1 MAINR
6 RGFVAGLAAAAA
18 VQPKAGAAPRAR
30 TGPVLCLDTRLLP
43 DVDYSQLG
51 TFLNGLGLDG
61 CDLSVEPGGT
71 VLPEQSPVDL
81 VRAIEVI
88 SGEGFAVPV
97 ITTSFFNI
105 LEPWAR
111 NVLGLSGRSGVTYFR
126 TGYSRF
132 PERLAA
138 RRNEI
143 AGLMSYG
150 RAVEIGMAVPYPA
163 GEAVIRDLNPEWIG
177 YDFDT
182 TQGSVEAVL
191 PRLWIVRLRDARK
204 DGNRVAACPLGEG
217 AVDWASFF
225 GALARARFSGPLTV
239 TLTYQAADRLEALK
253 RDTAFARQ
261 QLDKAYQKE
270 LELEPT
276 SPRPSGGSP
285 AARSRA

>member
-1 MAINR
+1 MAISR

-30 TGPVLCLDTRLLP
+30 TGPLLCLDSRLLP
-43 DVDYSQLG
+43 EVDYSELG
-51 TFLNGLGLDG
+51 TFLNGFGFDG

-81 VRAIEVI
+81 VRAIEVV
-88 SGEGFAVPV
+88 SGEGFEVPV
-97 ITTSFFNI
+97 ITTSFFSI

-138 RRNEI
+138 RSNEI
-143 AGLMSYG
+143 GGLMSYG
-150 RAVEIGMAVPYPA
+150 RAAEIGMAVPYPA
-163 GEAVIRDLNPEWIG
+163 GEALIRDLDPEWIG

-182 TQGSVEAVL
+182 TQGNVEAVL
-191 PRLWIVRLRDARK
+191 PRLRMVRLRDARK
-204 DGNRVAACPLGEG
+204 DGNRVVACPLGEG
-217 AVDWASFF
+217 VVEWAAFF

-261 QLDKAYQKE
+261 QLNAAYQK
-270 LELEPT
+270 ELEPT

>member
-1 MAINR
+1 MAISR
-6 RGFVAGLAAAAA
+6 RGFVAGLASVAALQHK
-18 VQPKAGAAPRAR
+18 VDSAPRAR
-30 TGPVLCLDTRLLP
+30 TGPQLCLDSRLLP

-51 TFLNGLGLDG
+51 TFLSGFGFDG

-88 SGEGFAVPV
+88 SGEGFEVPV
-97 ITTSFFNI
+97 ITTSFFGI

-132 PERLAA
+132 PERLAG

-150 RAVEIGMAVPYPA
+150 RAAEIGMAVPYPA
-163 GEAVIRDLNPEWIG
+163 GEALIRDLDPEWIG

-191 PRLWIVRLRDARK
+191 PHLRTVRLRDARK
-204 DGNRVAACPLGEG
+204 DGNRLLACPLGEG
-217 AVDWASFF
+217 VVDWPAFF

-239 TLTYQAADRLEALK
+239 TVTYQAADRLEALK
-253 RDTAFARQ
+253 RDAAFARQ
-261 QLDKAYQKE
+261 QLNAAYQK
-270 LELEPT
+270 ELEPT

>member
-1 MAINR
+1 MSISR

-61 CDLSVEPGGT
+61 CDLSVEAGGT

-88 SGEGFAVPV
+88 SGEGFEVPV
-97 ITTSFFNI
+97 ITTSFFSI

-132 PERLAA
+132 PERVAA

-150 RAVEIGMAVPYPA
+150 RAAEIGMAVPYPA

-204 DGNRVAACPLGEG
+204 DGNRVVACPLGEG
-217 AVDWASFF
+217 AVDWAAFF
-225 GALARARFSGPLTV
+225 GALARARFSGPLTL
-239 TLTYQAADRLEALK
+239 TLSYTAADRLEALK
-253 RDTAFARQ
+253 KDAAFARQ

-270 LELEPT
+270 LEREPI

>member
-1 MAINR
+1 MVISR

-18 VQPKAGAAPRAR
+18 AKPQASGAPRAR
-30 TGPVLCLDTRLLP
+30 TGPLLCLDSRLLP

-51 TFLNGLGLDG
+51 TFLNGFGFDG

-88 SGEGFAVPV
+88 SGEGFEVPV
-97 ITTSFFNI
+97 ITTSFFSI

-150 RAVEIGMAVPYPA
+150 RAAEIGMAVPYPA
-163 GEAVIRDLNPEWIG
+163 GEALIRDLNPEWIG

-182 TQGSVEAVL
+182 SQGSVEAVL
-191 PRLWIVRLRDARK
+191 PRLRMVRLRDARK
-204 DGNRVAACPLGEG
+204 DGNGAVTCPLGQG
-217 AVDWASFF
+217 MVDWAAFF
-225 GALARARFSGPLTV
+225 GTLARARFSGPLTV
-239 TLTYQAADRLEALK
+239 TLAYQTADRLDALR

-261 QLDKAYQKE
+261 QLNAAYQK
-270 LELEPT
+270 ELEPT

-285 AARSRA
+285 AARSQA

>member
-1 MAINR
+1 MTISR

-18 VQPKAGAAPRAR
+18 VQPKAGSAPRAR
-30 TGPVLCLDTRLLP
+30 TGPLLCLDSRLLP
-43 DVDYSQLG
+43 EVDYSQLG
-51 TFLNGLGLDG
+51 TFLSGFGFDG

-81 VRAIEVI
+81 VRAIEVV
-88 SGEGFAVPV
+88 SGEGFEVPV
-97 ITTSFFNI
+97 ITTSFFSI

-143 AGLMSYG
+143 AGLMAYG
-150 RAVEIGMAVPYPA
+150 RAAEIGMAVPYPA
-163 GEAVIRDLNPEWIG
+163 AELLIRDLDPAWIG

-191 PRLWIVRLRDARK
+191 PRLHTVRLRDARK
-204 DGNRVAACPLGEG
+204 DGNRVVACPLGEG
-217 AVDWASFF
+217 AVDWPAFF
-225 GALARARFSGPLTV
+225 TALAHARFSGPLTV

-253 RDTAFARQ
+253 RDAAFARQ
-261 QLDKAYQKE
+261 QLNAAYQKE
-270 LELEPT
+270 IETDSKEKLY
-276 SPRPSGGSP
+276 
-285 AARSRA
+285 

>member
-1 MAINR
+1 MAISR

-18 VQPKAGAAPRAR
+18 VQPEAGTAPRAR

-88 SGEGFAVPV
+88 SGEGFEVPV
-97 ITTSFFNI
+97 ITTSFFSI

-150 RAVEIGMAVPYPA
+150 RAAEIGMAVPYPA
-163 GEAVIRDLNPEWIG
+163 GEALIRDLDPEWIG

-191 PRLWIVRLRDARK
+191 PRLRMVRLRDARK
-204 DGNRVAACPLGEG
+204 DGNRLVACPLGEG
-217 AVDWASFF
+217 AVDWTAFF
-225 GALARARFSGPLTV
+225 GSLARARFSGPLSV
-239 TLTYQAADRLEALK
+239 TLTYQAADRLDALK

-261 QLDKAYQKE
+261 QLNAAYQK
-270 LELEPT
+270 ELEPT

>member
-1 MAINR
+1 MVISR
-6 RGFVAGLAAAAA
+6 RGFVAGLAAAA
-18 VQPKAGAAPRAR
+18 VKPKAGAAPRAH

-51 TFLNGLGLDG
+51 TFLTSLGLDG

-81 VRAIEVI
+81 VRAIEVM
-88 SGEGFAVPV
+88 SGQGFEVPV
-97 ITTSFFNI
+97 ITTSFFSI

-132 PERLAA
+132 PERLTA

-150 RAVEIGMAVPYPA
+150 RAAEIGMALPYPA
-163 GEAVIRDLNPEWIG
+163 GEAVIRDLDPEWIG

-182 TQGSVEAVL
+182 TQGSVDAAL
-191 PRLWIVRLRDARK
+191 PRLRMVRLRDARK

-217 AVDWASFF
+217 MVDWVAFF

-239 TLTYQAADRLEALK
+239 TLTYQAADRLEALQ

-261 QLDKAYQKE
+261 QLNAAYQK
-270 LELEPT
+270 ELEPT

-285 AARSRA
+285 AARLRA

>member
-1 MAINR
+1 MAISR
-6 RGFVAGLAAAAA
+6 RGFVAGLAARAA

-30 TGPVLCLDTRLLP
+30 TGPLLCLDSRLLP

-51 TFLNGLGLDG
+51 TFLSGFGFDG

-88 SGEGFAVPV
+88 SGEGFEVPV
-97 ITTSFFNI
+97 ITTSFFGI

-132 PERLAA
+132 PERLAG

-150 RAVEIGMAVPYPA
+150 RAAEIGMAVPYPA
-163 GEAVIRDLNPEWIG
+163 GEALIRDLDPEWIG

-182 TQGSVEAVL
+182 TQETVEAVL
-191 PRLWIVRLRDARK
+191 PRLRMVRLRDARK
-204 DGNRVAACPLGEG
+204 DGNRAVACPLGEG
-217 AVDWASFF
+217 MVDWAAFF
-225 GALARARFSGPLTV
+225 GTLARARFSGPLTV
-239 TLTYQAADRLEALK
+239 TLTYQAADRLDALK

-261 QLDKAYQKE
+261 QLNAAYQK
-270 LELEPT
+270 ELEPT

-285 AARSRA
+285 AARS

>member
-1 MAINR
+1 MALSR

-30 TGPVLCLDTRLLP
+30 TGPLLCLDSRLLP
-43 DVDYSQLG
+43 DNDYSQLG
-51 TFLNGLGLDG
+51 TFLNGFGFDG

-81 VRAIEVI
+81 VRAIEVV
-88 SGEGFAVPV
+88 SGEGFEVPV
-97 ITTSFFNI
+97 ITTSFFSI

-132 PERLAA
+132 PERLAV

-143 AGLMSYG
+143 AGLMAYG
-150 RAVEIGMAVPYPA
+150 RAAEIGMAVPYPA
-163 GEAVIRDLNPEWIG
+163 AELLIRDLDPAWIG

-182 TQGSVEAVL
+182 TQGNVEAIL
-191 PRLWIVRLRDARK
+191 PRLRTVRLRDARK
-204 DGNRVAACPLGEG
+204 DGNQVVACPLGQG
-217 AVDWASFF
+217 AVDWPAFF
-225 GALARARFSGPLTV
+225 TALAHARFSGPLTV

-253 RDTAFARQ
+253 RDAAFAREH
-261 QLDKAYQKE
+261 LNAAYQKE
-270 LELEPT
+270 IEADPKAKLY
-276 SPRPSGGSP
+276 
-285 AARSRA
+285 

>member
-1 MAINR
+1 MDISR

-18 VQPKAGAAPRAR
+18 ALPKAGAAPRAR
-30 TGPVLCLDTRLLP
+30 TGPLLCLDTRLLP

-61 CDLSVEPGGT
+61 CDLSIEPGGT

-88 SGEGFAVPV
+88 SGEGFEVPV
-97 ITTSFFNI
+97 ITTSFFSI

-126 TGYSRF
+126 TGYSRY
-132 PERLAA
+132 PERMLA

-143 AGLMSYG
+143 VGLMSYG
-150 RAVEIGMAVPYPA
+150 RAAEIGMALPYPG
-163 GEAVIRDLNPEWIG
+163 GEAVIRDLDPAWIG

-182 TQGSVEAVL
+182 TEGSVDVVL
-191 PRLWIVRLRDARK
+191 PRLRMVRLRDARK
-204 DGNRVAACPLGEG
+204 DGNRGVACPLGEG
-217 AVDWASFF
+217 MVDWAAFF
-225 GALARARFSGPLTV
+225 GALAHARFSGPLTV
-239 TLTYQAADRLEALK
+239 TLTYQAADRLDALK

-261 QLDKAYQKE
+261 QLNAAYQK
-270 LELEPT
+270 ELEPT

>member
-1 MAINR
+1 VISR

-18 VQPKAGAAPRAR
+18 LQPKAGAAPRAR

-88 SGEGFAVPV
+88 SGEGFEVPV
-97 ITTSFFNI
+97 ITTSFFSI

-150 RAVEIGMAVPYPA
+150 RAAEMGMTVPYPA
-163 GEAVIRDLNPEWIG
+163 GEAVIRDLDPVWIG

-182 TQGSVEAVL
+182 TQGSVEALL
-191 PRLWIVRLRDARK
+191 PRLRTVRLRDARK
-204 DGNRVAACPLGEG
+204 DGNRAVACPLGEG
-217 AVDWASFF
+217 VMDWAAFF
-225 GALARARFSGPLTV
+225 GSLARARFSGPLTM

-253 RDTAFARQ
+253 RDTEFARQ
-261 QLDKAYQKE
+261 QLNAAYQKE
-270 LELEPT
+270 LETDSKAKPY
-276 SPRPSGGSP
+276 
-285 AARSRA
+285 

>member
-1 MAINR
+1 MAISR

-18 VQPKAGAAPRAR
+18 LQHKAGAAPRAR
-30 TGPVLCLDTRLLP
+30 TGPQLCLDSRLLP

-51 TFLNGLGLDG
+51 TFLGGFGFDG

-88 SGEGFAVPV
+88 SGEGFEVPV

-150 RAVEIGMAVPYPA
+150 RAAEIGMGVPYPA
-163 GEAVIRDLNPEWIG
+163 GEALIRDLDPEWIG

-182 TQGSVEAVL
+182 TQGTVEAVL
-191 PRLWIVRLRDARK
+191 PRLRMVRLRDARK
-204 DGNRVAACPLGEG
+204 DGNRAVACPLGESV
-217 AVDWASFF
+217 VDWPALF
-225 GALARARFSGPLTV
+225 GALAHARFSGPLTV
-239 TLTYQAADRLEALK
+239 TLTYPAGDRLEALK
-253 RDTAFARQ
+253 RDAAFARQ
-261 QLDKAYQKE
+261 QLNSAYQK
-270 LELEPT
+270 ELEPT

-285 AARSRA
+285 AAKSRA

>member
-88 SGEGFAVPV
+88 SGEGFEVPV

-191 PRLWIVRLRDARK
+191 PRLWIVRLRDART
-204 DGNRVAACPLGEG
+204 DGNRVVACPLGEG
-217 AVDWASFF
+217 VVDWAAFF

-270 LELEPT
+270 LEPI

>member
-1 MAINR
+1 MLRALLSR
-6 RGFVAGLAAAAA
+6 RGFVAGLTAAAAL
-18 VQPKAGAAPRAR
+18 QPKAGAAPRAR
-30 TGPVLCLDTRLLP
+30 TGPVLCLDTRLLL

-88 SGEGFAVPV
+88 SGEGFEVPV
-97 ITTSFFNI
+97 ITTSFFSI

-150 RAVEIGMAVPYPA
+150 RAAEIGMAVPYPA
-163 GEAVIRDLNPEWIG
+163 AELFIRDLNPEWIG

-191 PRLWIVRLRDARK
+191 PRLRTVRLRDARK
-204 DGNRVAACPLGEG
+204 EGNRVVACPLGEG
-217 AVDWASFF
+217 MADWPAFF
-225 GALARARFSGPLTV
+225 TALAHARFSGPLTL
-239 TLTYQAADRLEALK
+239 TLTYPAADRLDALK

-261 QLDKAYQKE
+261 QLNAAYQKE
-270 LELEPT
+270 IDTDPKTKLY
-276 SPRPSGGSP
+276 
-285 AARSRA
+285 